1 MAVTEKK
8 DIKRPYTYYQ
18 TFNSDF
24 LISSPNISNILPI
37 FALAGRICVSMK
49 LFSWII
55 TQFFYLMALPI
66 NIEDLLNKRKVE
78 SNRIEFKADWN
89 PDKIYHT
96 ICAFATDLENTGG
109 GYIIVGVEEENGIA
123 KRPVKGLP
131 IESVDRILR
140 DMVGYDAKI
149 SPAYMSKVSPENID
163 GQTILVIW
171 VPSGGN
177 RPYSVMESVVAKK
190 SIPKFYVRSKSSTI
204 EAKGEILDEVRE
216 LANRIPFDERGSEV
230 ITIDDISGMLVYE
243 HLKAVNSKLAE
254 NFASRPLMDI
264 LDEMDLLTGPMENRL
279 IKNVAAMMFCE
290 HPEKYF
296 PVTQVDI
303 VLFPEGSIENP
314 DMMIE
319 TPKIVGPVPQMIRET
334 LSYLRTNVIKK
345 RISKPADNEKSDKAY
360 NYPYQAFEEAVV
372 NALYHRDYQEREPVE
387 ITIEPTH
394 VDILSYTGPDRSI
407 SAEAIKAAKKLK
419 ARRYRNRRLGD
430 FLKELDLT
438 EGRATG
444 IPSIQKALKENG
456 SANASIETDDDRTYF
471 LITIPCREDMVN
483 TSSLP
488 INNNTTH
495 DLDKQLLQ
503 ILGQPSVKV
512 QTTVYQCNI
521 IDKSQ
526 LLQILEQLSVK
537 VWNKSK
543 KTIDKS
549 QFCQSTIEMIEF
561 LNIKK
566 PSTIK
571 EIVEFL
577 KFSDTTELRRKI
589 LNPMISLGYVTMTNP
604 KKPTSSKQ
612 RYMLTTKGY
621 ELF

>member
-1 MAVTEKK
+1 
-8 DIKRPYTYYQ
+8 
-18 TFNSDF
+18 
-24 LISSPNISNILPI
+24 
-37 FALAGRICVSMK
+37 
-49 LFSWII
+49 
-55 TQFFYLMALPI
+55 MALPI

-109 GYIIVGVEEENGIA
+109 GYILVGVEEENGIA
-123 KRPVKGLP
+123 KRPVKGLS
-131 IESVDRILR
+131 IESIDRILK

-163 GQTILVIW
+163 GKTILVIW
-171 VPSGGN
+171 VPSGSN

-190 SIPKFYVRSKSSTI
+190 SVPKFYVRNKASTI
-204 EAKGEILDEVRE
+204 EAKGEILDQVRE
-216 LANRIPFDERGSEV
+216 LANRVPFDERGNEA
-230 ITIDDISGMLVYE
+230 IKLEDLSGVLVYE
-243 HLKAVNSKLAE
+243 HLKAVKSKLAE
-254 NFASRPLMDI
+254 NFASRQLMDI

-290 HPEKYF
+290 HPEKFF

-303 VLFPEGSIENP
+303 VIFPEGCIENP
-314 DMMIE
+314 DVMIE
-319 TPKIVGPVPQMIRET
+319 APKIVGPVPKMIKET

-345 RISKPADNEKSDKAY
+345 RISKPTDNEKSDKTY

-394 VDILSYTGPDRSI
+394 VDILSYAGPDRSI
-407 SAEAIKAAKKLK
+407 SAEAIKAARKLK

-456 SANASIETDDDRTYF
+456 SDSATIETDDDRTYF
-471 LITIPCREDMVN
+471 LMTIPCRQDMVN
-483 TSSLP
+483 TSSLV
-488 INNNTTH
+488 IASDTH
-495 DLDKQLLQ
+495 QDLDERLLQ
-503 ILGQPSVKV
+503 ILGQTSVKV
-512 QTTVYQCNI
+512 QTAIYQCNI
-521 IDKSQ
+521 TDKER
-526 LLQILEQLSVK
+526 LLQILGQLSVK
-537 VWNKSK
+537 VWDKSK
-543 KTIDKS
+543 KTVDKDI
-549 QFCQSTIEMIEF
+549 FCQSTIEMIEF
-561 LNIKK
+561 LNIN

-589 LNPMISLGYVTMTNP
+589 LNPLINMGYVAMTNP
-604 KKPTSSKQ
+604 DKPTSSKQ
-612 RYMLTTKGY
+612 KYTLTDKGKR
-621 ELF
+621 LFD